1 MKSTV
6 SEIEYGFSYV
16 RSYIPWK
23 HNPLRRLER
32 YLQAA
37 CNCNLHNL
45 SFKNWMNTN
54 IRLCLV
60 MSQPASES
68 HLVSYWIT
76 CRVLSLTLNSWPPAD
91 SCLTDWT
98 NNNTAVEIIMICILC
113 VVSYTIP
120 DTTFPRHKIQVR
132 HINRPACKLY
142 WIIANKKLIAVEERE
157 ACCNNNN
164 NNVSLGRHAPRFV
177 DQSV

>member
-1 MKSTV
+1 
-6 SEIEYGFSYV
+6 
-16 RSYIPWK
+16 
-23 HNPLRRLER
+23 
-32 YLQAA
+32 
-37 CNCNLHNL
+37 
-45 SFKNWMNTN
+45 
-54 IRLCLV
+54 
-60 MSQPASES
+60 
-68 HLVSYWIT
+68 
-76 CRVLSLTLNSWPPAD
+76 
-91 SCLTDWT
+91 
-98 NNNTAVEIIMICILC
+98 MICILC

-132 HINRPACKLY
+132 HINRPACELY